1 MVGRIGLPRWDR
13 ARVFVDGTGQIYG
26 RSADGDSATIVFIP
40 FVRPEDG
47 FVNSLLSFRM
57 TQSDTA
63 WRGIS
68 DWQYD
73 NLGYD
78 TIPPDT
84 SRFCA
89 RDAFNLIATMDQA
102 VFGTTE
108 FEITN
113 GQIFGRDETD
123 TLWAT
128 FNSPGGSGRA
138 VGMQR
143 SNFVSVS
150 LICNTIE
157 VCEPTTRGFRS
168 ASNGTNCYQAQQCT
182 MIWSLGAGEGWWP
195 WENGGGGGAGGGY
208 NPPECQGNQQ
218 RGSTLPGCPPRGW
231 RPRNNNPPPVTE
243 PVDTLLKRYSRALKD
258 TAVYVYDNL
267 SQPNNVEYALTGVW
281 QDNQIKIIERRT
293 NNDSLQVF
301 PKVMIGNLTL
311 LFTWHSHVSGSVNLS
326 DRGSFSSDDIDMLRN
341 VRCLKQNFISFAD
354 CRNKRYA
361 FVITDVAKAS
371 LFFANHSREDI
382 LDLFTANISG
392 TKQEVE
398 EQCIRNVIGTFS
410 TNGISFYVSN
420 DSPDFQSWTL
430 LNP

>member
-1 MVGRIGLPRWDR
+1 MRKMKFLAPLLIVTTVMGYIACRKIDRVAEKEEAKQETDFFGTYKTTDESVLAVLSYMKRDEAKYHFVKEMVGRIGLPRWDR

-182 MIWSLGAGEGWWP
+182 MI
-195 WENGGGGGAGGGY
+195 
-208 NPPECQGNQQ
+208 
-218 RGSTLPGCPPRGW
+218 
-231 RPRNNNPPPVTE
+231 
-243 PVDTLLKRYSRALKD
+243 
-258 TAVYVYDNL
+258 
-267 SQPNNVEYALTGVW
+267 
-281 QDNQIKIIERRT
+281 
-293 NNDSLQVF
+293 
-301 PKVMIGNLTL
+301 
-311 LFTWHSHVSGSVNLS
+311 
-326 DRGSFSSDDIDMLRN
+326 
-341 VRCLKQNFISFAD
+341 
-354 CRNKRYA
+354 
-361 FVITDVAKAS
+361 
-371 LFFANHSREDI
+371 
-382 LDLFTANISG
+382 
-392 TKQEVE
+392 
-398 EQCIRNVIGTFS
+398 
-410 TNGISFYVSN
+410 
-420 DSPDFQSWTL
+420 
-430 LNP
+430 